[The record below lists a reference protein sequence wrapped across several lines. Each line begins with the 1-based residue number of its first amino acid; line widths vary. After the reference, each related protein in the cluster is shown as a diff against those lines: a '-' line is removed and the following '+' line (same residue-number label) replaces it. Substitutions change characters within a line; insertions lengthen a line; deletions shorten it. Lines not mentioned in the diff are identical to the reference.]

1 MALRERGRVGVEFEA
16 DPDAPTFTAWD
27 LGLSD
32 HTAIWLVQIMGDS
45 FHWLDHYAASQQP
58 LAHYVEKMKDWEKN
72 HGVAVTFHLL
82 PHDAARRDAH
92 GISYVENMGRLGL
105 VNVRVV
111 PRTTDVWR
119 GINTLREL
127 LERSFFMP
135 APRKR
140 REASVGKRNREAWS
154 IWSCTG
160 PGLPA

>member
-1 MALRERGRVGVEFEA
+1 
-16 DPDAPTFTAWD
+16 
-27 LGLSD
+27 
-32 HTAIWLVQIMGDS
+32 
-45 FHWLDHYAASQQP
+45 
-58 LAHYVEKMKDWEKN
+58 MKDWEKN